1 MQLIDKEVAA
11 GVHASRVIVAGFS
24 QGGALALTTGL
35 SYAKPLGGVI
45 ALSGYVRRAVHTHAG
60 VLTRRKLP
68 RPQSFAVNT
77 ANAHTPVLF
86 CHGDADPVVRLDWG
100 QRSAERVKE
109 LGVANVT
116 FKVYANMAH
125 SASVQEVADVVGFM
139 RAAFARNPPPPA

>member
-1 MQLIDKEVAA
+1 V
-11 GVHASRVIVAGFS
+11 VHE
-24 QGGALALTTGL
+24 
-35 SYAKPLGGVI
+35 
-45 ALSGYVRRAVHTHAG
+45 
-60 VLTRRKLP
+60 
-68 RPQSFAVNT
+68 
-77 ANAHTPVLF
+77 ANANTPVLF

-139 RAAFARNPPPPA
+139 RAAFTRNPPPPA